1 MRKKSILMVCISAL
15 IALAVFVGC
24 DNAPVYP
31 SWPTGGFIQQK
42 VDMLEGQVIPTNAFD
57 VYATYIDGAK
67 TIKNVAVTEADETT
81 ANGKANNGESISYY
95 VGLDYYGN
103 EVYAKGQIS
112 AYPVN
117 RIEAVVA
124 DGVVPELNETLAS
137 TELRVTAYYTNA
149 AGDEISQPVATADI
163 TNVTKVTP
171 DADAD
176 MTAATVPASFDVTAL
191 GITCT
196 VEVTVATIPAEPV
209 TEIDSAEFVSG
220 VDFASLD
227 YTETG
232 LPDLEASMVVVNSD
246 KVSGSYVE
254 GLELEF
260 VNNTTKLPL
269 NEELGEYNFKE
280 FKDIAVAVT
289 LNDTTLYLPVIP
301 ATTTVSVQVKS
312 SFEAL
317 VIGSDVPAIDPSD
330 FVVTLNVNGKYS
342 ILDLDAEAFDW
353 YTNNAV
359 YEGTTVQSR
368 MAVQVNYMGVVSNV
382 AEVKTVE
389 PEAETVVTGIAFTLK
404 EGTVGPAKQIYTT
417 APVFDESSVDT
428 VTITTKKGKEA
439 PVTTTVAAP
448 YDGFTFEYST
458 SKEPVTPL
466 KDGIQITE
474 STEIF
479 VVATYEDQIY
489 AVSVPTTKAVATDI
503 TLSAEYESAVTSK
516 ITWTVATVNENGIVA
531 ILEDGYT
538 VWSDGETTNVE
549 LPENV
554 TDKEQGPFVVTYGEF
569 QSEPV
574 TIAAGDGYVTPKEG
588 GFKVSLTAV
597 KPMIGNPVS
606 GNAADYSVDEDSWDP
621 TATGV
626 TPEPEVYSIRKA
638 VSDQKYEATS
648 KVYARVSYVDST
660 GETKIS
666 DEIEVEITG
675 INWTEEDSIALSY
688 SGEEPLDI
696 EAGKLYFNQTYD
708 VSKFAYDSN
717 AVVNHGQNTV
727 KYLGYVSGTY
737 DPETSVPVTTGTFG
751 CDWAELATPNNFI
764 FQYTNED
771 GVTTEKVI
779 TLTYGYA
786 PTN

>member
-260 VNNTTKLPL
+260 VNSTTKLPL

-342 ILDLDAEAFDW
+342 ILDLDAEAFNW

-417 APVFDESSVDT
+417 APVFDESSIDT

-439 PVTTTVAAP
+439 PVTTKVAAP

-538 VWSDGETTNVE
+538 VWSDGETTDVK

-666 DEIEVEITG
+666 DEIEVVITG
-675 INWTEEDSIALSY
+675 TAWTEEDSVVLVGVDYPEVEEGYTY
-688 SGEEPLDI
+688 SDT
-696 EAGKLYFNQTYD
+696 TYTYG
-708 VSKFAYDSN
+708 KFAAVGASHGTDTMLSVVGWYEGTWDNDETSLNKSDVTAWGWDRTVNFVIRYTDSN
-717 AVVNHGQNTV
+717 GDVAYKTFPLVN
-727 KYLGYVSGTY
+727 
-737 DPETSVPVTTGTFG
+737 TTRP
-751 CDWAELATPNNFI
+751 AATN
-764 FQYTNED
+764 
-771 GVTTEKVI
+771 
-779 TLTYGYA
+779 
-786 PTN
+786 